1 MHVAMAPHIAEQ
13 KRHLRFAGVLLVLV
27 GIVSFM
33 GIITA
38 EATYPG
44 YSTADNMISDLGGT
58 VPPDSIVLEPAS
70 TIFNATMVVCGLMLL
85 GGVYLL
91 HKLYRR
97 PLFTVFFML
106 FGIGALGVG
115 VFPGDTGDPHALAAM
130 TTFLCGSIAAMAAYV
145 IEEGPLRFL
154 SVALGA
160 VSLAALLLYVI
171 VGESSHP
178 LGTLGVGGIE
188 RWVAYPLI
196 LWVLALGGYL
206 LGRESTAH
214 KA

>member
-1 MHVAMAPHIAEQ
+1 MALHDHGQQKHRRIA
-13 KRHLRFAGVLLVLV
+13 GILLVLV

-58 VPPDSIVLEPAS
+58 VPPNSIVLEPAS
-70 TIFNATMVVCGLMLL
+70 TIFNATMIVCGLMLL
-85 GGVYLL
+85 GGACLL
-91 HKLYRR
+91 HKLYRKSH
-97 PLFTVFFML
+97 FTVFFLL
-106 FGIGALGVG
+106 FGIGVLGVG

-130 TTFLCGSIAAMAAYV
+130 TTFLCGSIAAIAEYV

-160 VSLAALLLYVI
+160 VSLATLLLYVV

-178 LGTLGVGGIE
+178 LSTLGVGGIE

-206 LGRESTAH
+206 LGRESAIRM
-214 KA
+214 A

>member
-1 MHVAMAPHIAEQ
+1 MALHIANQ
-13 KRHLRFAGVLLVLV
+13 KKHLRLAGILLVLV
-27 GIVSFM
+27 GIIAFM

-58 VPPDSIVLEPAS
+58 EPPDSIVLEPAS
-70 TIFNATMVVCGLMLL
+70 TIFNATMAICGIMLI
-85 GGVYLL
+85 GGAYLIHL
-91 HKLYRR
+91 LYRR
-97 PLFTVFFML
+97 PIFSVFFML
-106 FGIGALGVG
+106 FGAGVLGVG

-130 TTFLCGSIAAMAAYV
+130 TTFLCGSIAAITAYA
-145 IEEGPLRFL
+145 IEEGPLRLL

-160 VSLAALLLYVI
+160 VSLATLLLYI
-171 VGESSHP
+171 FVGESSHP
-178 LGTLGVGGIE
+178 LATLGVGGIE

-206 LGRESTAH
+206 LGRESAAH